1 MAFDRQQH
9 YLYWIIWKTEQC
21 FTSISLPTFFWRKTT
36 KFLLVMRLTS
46 EPRHKDD
53 RRWLPGAYKGQRGSG
68 SPYISQR
75 RAEPLLAPSAAAA
88 HVTYREPVPCKCR
101 GVPRSTFV
109 TRRRALS
116 RDLGAEMLLIMRPD
130 KPRFVSCALYNKKNI
145 PWKERATQQVHAPVI
160 IF

>member
-9 YLYWIIWKTEQC
+9 YQYWIISKTEQC
-21 FTSISLPTFFWRKTT
+21 FTSISLPTFFWRITT

-53 RRWLPGAYKGQRGSG
+53 RRWLPGAYKGQRDHLT
-68 SPYISQR
+68 SQR
-75 RAEPLLAPSAAAA
+75 RARRVGRAALHPSTMRSWAGAA
-88 HVTYREPVPCKCR
+88 
-101 GVPRSTFV
+101 VPRTTFV

-145 PWKERATQQVHAPVI
+145 PWKERATQQVHAPAI